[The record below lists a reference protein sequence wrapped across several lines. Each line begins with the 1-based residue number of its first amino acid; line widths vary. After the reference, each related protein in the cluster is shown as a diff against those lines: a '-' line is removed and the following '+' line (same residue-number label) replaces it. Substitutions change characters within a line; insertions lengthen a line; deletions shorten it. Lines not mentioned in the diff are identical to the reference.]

1 MTQVAYI
8 TTGKT
13 SFKRLSS
20 QVAVHASAFPFI
32 GYTTTKPT
40 TGLVQNAVGTAVPS
54 SADSI
59 LRLSPFQMDVVKNS
73 TVRMRVVGWNP
84 YTDTGSTVLWI
95 PSIQADVTLAYAATT
110 AQPPI
115 TVNSELMY
123 PISSIATFASAPSA
137 STVGYYSPVAA
148 VGTETSPA
156 QISLY
161 LRGNVMTQLQ
171 FICPSQAATGNLV
184 NATYSITTFGTTVN
198 WVAMGAVAAASGTGS
213 TTGSSTT
220 LNVTA
225 ATGTFV
231 AGQLIMGTGITAG
244 TTISTATLVSAG
256 VWTIVLSAAM
266 TVTAA
271 AVTTVALTQ
280 TFKSTAT
287 AGVGTGTITSTFGA
301 FYGTI

>member
-1 MTQVAYI
+1 MTQVAFI

-13 SFKRLSS
+13 SFKRLFG
-20 QVAVHASAFPFI
+20 QVASATFPALN
-32 GYTTTKPT
+32 YTTTKPT
-40 TGLVQNAVGTAVPS
+40 TGLVQNAVGTAVPT
-54 SADSI
+54 AGDSI
-59 LRLSPFQMDVVKNS
+59 LRLAPFQADIVKN
-73 TVRMRVVGWNP
+73 TTPRVRVIGWNP
-84 YTDTGSTVLWI
+84 YTDTGSTLLWI
-95 PSIQADVTLAYAATT
+95 PTVLADLTMSYTSNSVQSVTL
-110 AQPPI
+110 
-115 TVNSELMY
+115 NSELY
-123 PISSIATFASAPSA
+123 APIAGLTATATAITGGTIALLSPTTQNAANIEPASAF
-137 STVGYYSPVAA
+137 
-148 VGTETSPA
+148 
-156 QISLY
+156 IY

-171 FICPSQAATGNLV
+171 FLCPTQAVTGNVV
-184 NATYSITTFGTTVN
+184 NSTYSITAFGTTVN
-198 WVAMGAVAAASGTGS
+198 WVAMGAVAAATGTGS

-244 TTISTATLVSAG
+244 TTITTATLVSAG
-256 VWTIVLSAAM
+256 VWTIVMSAAM

-271 AVTTVALTQ
+271 AVTTVALNQ